1 MTNPGGFGGLFGTPI
16 INQPQAAILG
26 VGTIEKRPV
35 VRDDSIAIRS
45 MAYLALSFDHRI
57 VDGAVADQFM
67 ARLKQTLE
75 NWQEPVIRAS
85 EG

>member
-1 MTNPGGFGGLFGTPI
+1 MI
-16 INQPQAAILG
+16 
-26 VGTIEKRPV
+26 
-35 VRDDSIAIRS
+35 RDDSIAIRS

-75 NWQEPVIRAS
+75 NWQEPVIQAA